1 MAAVLPQVFT
11 IHDAMVASGVDDT
24 DNFDGQSSAER
35 LAEDLF
41 GDDFTAC
48 MDKTHED
55 LESDFKSFSSLTQL
69 QGQIRLIPRVKKRIK
84 AFIQWTRDEIRM
96 GREPSNSITNSS

>member
-1 MAAVLPQVFT
+1 MAALLPPVFT
-11 IHDAMVASGVDDT
+11 VHQVMVAAGANDA
-24 DNFDGQSSAER
+24 DNFNGQSSAER

-48 MDKTHED
+48 MDKTLED

-69 QGQIRLIPRVKKRIK
+69 QG
-84 AFIQWTRDEIRM
+84 
-96 GREPSNSITNSS
+96 